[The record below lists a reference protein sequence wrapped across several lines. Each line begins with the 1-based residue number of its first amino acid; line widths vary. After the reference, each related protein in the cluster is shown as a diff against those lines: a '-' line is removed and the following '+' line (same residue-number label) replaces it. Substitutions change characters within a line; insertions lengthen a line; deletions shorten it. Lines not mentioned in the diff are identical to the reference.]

1 MKKSNRPVKCA
12 VCQSQLFYSDE
23 EGYEP
28 EVKVEVSLPKWQ
40 EAVECKNVSIFGT
53 SEYYIHIKCWNKLEI
68 TFSEKNTIN
77 FIPEFTKIR
86 FMYNGSEKIGYI
98 YDTLGDQLMVSENR
112 TFESLCLAQ
121 TWIINKRDVLEQ
133 LI

>member
-1 MKKSNRPVKCA
+1 MMTGN
-12 VCQSQLFYSDE
+12 E
-23 EGYEP
+23 
-28 EVKVEVSLPKWQ
+28 
-40 EAVECKNVSIFGT
+40 
-53 SEYYIHIKCWNKLEI
+53 
-68 TFSEKNTIN
+68 

-98 YDTLGDQLMVSENR
+98 YDTLGDQLMVSENH